1 MQRLLAQLTNPVI
14 PEAIGAGG
22 TEKGGEVIGLIITR
36 AVSAMFLFAFIMAFF
51 YLITGAIH
59 WITST
64 GDKTKL
70 EEARNRITHS
80 IIGIIVVAATWAVM
94 TLTGQFVGMDFEKL
108 PIPTISEQS
117 SQSVPGSGG
126 GSNKLK

>member
-14 PEAIGAGG
+14 PESIGAGG
-22 TEKGGEVIGLIITR
+22 IEKGGEVIGLIITR

-51 YLITGAIH
+51 YLITGAMH
-59 WITST
+59 WITSA

-80 IIGIIVVAATWAVM
+80 IIGIIVVAATWAIM

-108 PIPTISEQS
+108 PIPTI
-117 SQSVPGSGG
+117 G
-126 GSNKLK
+126 NTK

>member
-1 MQRLLAQLTNPVI
+1 MNKLLAQLTNPVI
-14 PEAIGAGG
+14 PPAIGTGG
-22 TEKGGEVIGLIITR
+22 IEKGGGVIGLIITR

-51 YLITGAIH
+51 YLITGAMH
-59 WITST
+59 WITSA

-80 IIGIIVVAATWAVM
+80 IIGIIVVAATWAIM

-108 PIPTISEQS
+108 PIPTISGPS
-117 SQSVPGSGG
+117 SQ
-126 GSNKLK
+126 